1 MDIINII
8 LLIFLGGAILT
19 AFAGKISSFVQDTL
33 FLITLIVPTI
43 LFFLNVD
50 TTTETVIHFSKINL
64 TFGLTPVSV
73 FFAFIVFGLAILAGI
88 YSIGQMRGK
97 QRKGYFYL
105 NFLLSIVAMFG
116 ILASKDLVSFF
127 IFWEIMT
134 WSSYLLVIY
143 NGKKV
148 QKTGIK
154 YFVMSAIGAYAML
167 MAIVIVHS
175 LTGSFLISDMIDG
188 FANMSAGM
196 KLLIPILLLTGFGVK
211 AALMPL
217 HIWAPDAYSNAP
229 MSYTSVF
236 SGALSKMGIYGMV
249 IVFMTLI
256 TKLPQESLIRD
267 IIAWLGAITAAISTL
282 WAIKQDDAKKLL
294 AYSSIGQLG
303 YIVVGVAIGTP
314 LAMLAGLFLAFMH
327 GVFKST
333 LFMVVGTIEKQT
345 GTSNLK
351 EVTGLIRK
359 MPWTFLAALI
369 SIIALAGIPPLGGF
383 VGKWM
388 LYESLITGN
397 HYLLVILVFF
407 SSTAAFLYCYK
418 FLFGFF
424 LGQEEKEWSHIKEA
438 PATMVIPMLILSIV
452 SVVLGSFPQLILKPI
467 SSALTFYGMPET
479 YNNLWKESILF
490 NKWGDQVALTPIV
503 YGIAIVFVI
512 FAVFLFFKNRKST
525 RYVTTKD
532 ISTSGEIPK
541 ENENLTFKENFFQP
555 FLRAVA
561 PAMKREID
569 KYMLA
574 FAKGLEDLFEFTR
587 RIYTGNGQ
595 IYAIY
600 ALVFAVILLLLSN
613 NLFS

>member
-8 LLIFLGGAILT
+8 LLVFLAGALLT
-19 AFAGKISSFVQDTL
+19 AFAGKVSSIVQDTL
-33 FLITLIVPTI
+33 FLITIIVPAI
-43 LFFLNVD
+43 LFFLNIN
-50 TTTETVIHFSKINL
+50 TNSETVISLSKIQL
-64 TFGLTPVSV
+64 TFGLTPLSL
-73 FFAFIVFGLAILAGI
+73 FFAFIVFGLAILAGF
-88 YSIGQMRGK
+88 YAVGQMQGK
-97 QRKGYFYL
+97 KRKGYFYF
-105 NFLLSIVAMFG
+105 NFLLSIAAMFG
-116 ILASKDLVSFF
+116 ILVSKDLVSFF

-143 NGKKV
+143 NGKNV
-148 QKTGIK
+148 QQIGIK

-175 LTGSFLISDMIDG
+175 LTGSFLISDMIY
-188 FANMSAGM
+188 FFENMSAGM
-196 KLLIPILLLTGFGVK
+196 KLLIPILFLTGFGVK

-282 WAIKQDDAKKLL
+282 WAIKQDDAKRLL

-333 LFMVVGTIEKQT
+333 LFMVVGAVEKQT

-388 LYESLITGN
+388 LYESLITSN
-397 HYLLVILVFF
+397 HYLLVTLVFF

-424 LGQEEKEWSHIKEA
+424 LGQEEKEWTHVKEA
-438 PATMVIPMLILSIV
+438 PAIMVVPMLILSAI
-452 SVVLGSFPQLILKPI
+452 SVVLGTFPQLILKPI
-467 SSALTFYGMPET
+467 NSALAFYGMPDT
-479 YNNLWKESILF
+479 YNNLWKESMIF

-512 FAVFLFFKNRKST
+512 FAVFLFFKNRKTS

-532 ISTSGEIPK
+532 ISTSGEVPK
-541 ENENLTFKENFFQP
+541 EYENLTFKENFFQP
-555 FLRAVA
+555 FLRAVE
-561 PAMKREID
+561 PAMRRQMD

-574 FAKGLEDLFEFTR
+574 FAKGLEDLFDFTR
-587 RIYTGNGQ
+587 RIYNGNGQ
-595 IYAIY
+595 TYAIY
-600 ALVFAVILLLLSN
+600 ALLFVILLLLLSN